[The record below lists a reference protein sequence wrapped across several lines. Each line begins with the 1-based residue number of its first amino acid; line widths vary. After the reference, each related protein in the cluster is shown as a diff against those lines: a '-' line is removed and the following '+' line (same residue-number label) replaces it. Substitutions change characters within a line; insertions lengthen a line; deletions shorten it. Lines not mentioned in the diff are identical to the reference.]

1 MASHLDEKEAR
12 ERIEDRLRRNGY
24 DKTNATREADASV
37 GRVFDNHDRRAGL
50 SKAEQQ
56 RKPRSE

>member
-1 MASHLDEKEAR
+1 MGSHLDEKEAR

-24 DKTNATREADASV
+24 DKRNAASEADSSV
-37 GRVFDNHDRRAGL
+37 GRVFDNHARRAGM
-50 SKAEQQ
+50 SQAEQA